1 LADGWWKGQL
11 AQSRCSLYVLIDSF
25 ESIPPNE
32 PVMADQIV
40 ITEKS
45 SQAKDVR
52 VAVGSRYGEILAA
65 EGHLFD
71 LLEPED
77 VVPAWKRWSP
87 ILLRPE
93 GLYGT
98 RPAEGG
104 NKAAKLR
111 AIREAL
117 RTAKRVWLATDCDRE
132 GQLIGQEIL
141 EHYEYRG
148 QVMRVLFTAQDSQTI
163 RDAFG
168 RAKPNSEYA
177 RLYAAAVARRQA
189 DQIYNLSLTRTAT
202 VILGQGARRV
212 IGVGRVKTPTL
223 AIVCKRELE
232 IRNFVPLAY
241 FEVVAIAKVA
251 GGQFQMRHA
260 PQDRIVRREIAQ
272 DVVNAALGFEGA
284 LAVRVE
290 DKRQGP
296 PKLHDLPSL
305 QKLCGSRFGWPASKT
320 LEVAQEL
327 YDGQGKKIIT
337 YPRAEVRYLPQ
348 SLISDV
354 PRIVAGL
361 RVGQS
366 FAAIPVPEP
375 PVIRKGASGT
385 FYDKGLEGASHHAVI
400 PNVNTIDKLR
410 ELWPRLSSD
419 EKKLFDVIARAYLA
433 ALMPD
438 FQYRQTTATLDVR
451 GFEFRAS
458 GRQPIDLGWRAAFP
472 DWQPADEKGHE
483 AQLLPLLRNGETA
496 QLRDPKIENKE
507 TRPPPRYNEGTL
519 IEAMQNAWRFVD
531 DEVLRERLKEA
542 KGIGTPATRA
552 EIIGG
557 LKKQGFLI
565 TQGKHIVPTEAG
577 LSLFGVL
584 KQADPA
590 LVDPGV
596 TAQLE
601 CLLDDVVV
609 GKQEMVSAIDAVCDV
624 AQRIIGKLKDGAAAG
639 GPPLLGGPVGDGPA
653 AYPPTPAMKR
663 FADSLARRGIKP
675 PPGYKTSISICRK
688 FLSEHAPKKAEG
700 ETPGKLDPRPV
711 SPAQMLHAKK
721 IAQGKG
727 VVIPE
732 EAKANSAAMS
742 AWIDSNRNAKRG
754 KRGRK
759 SGYKLA
765 GSIGRQS
772 TTATTKRSRKR
783 KADAAVTPYPAPS
796 APAQP
801 NSVTE
806 TPLRIPY
813 GNKEVALKLGAR
825 YRSGGWYAPSG
836 VDLSAF
842 GARGWL

>member
-1 LADGWWKGQL
+1 
-11 AQSRCSLYVLIDSF
+11 
-25 ESIPPNE
+25 
-32 PVMADQIV
+32 MADQIV
-40 ITEKS
+40 ITEKT

-52 VAVGSRYGEILAA
+52 AAVGSRYGDVLPA

-77 VVPAWKRWSP
+77 VVPEWKRWSP

-98 RPAEGG
+98 RPADGG
-104 NKAAKLR
+104 NKAVKLK

-141 EHYEYRG
+141 EHYNYRG
-148 QVMRVLFTAQDSQTI
+148 EVMRVLFTAQDAQTI

-168 RAKPNSEYA
+168 RAKPNKEYA

-202 VILGQGARRV
+202 VILGRGAPGV
-212 IGVGRVKTPTL
+212 IGIGRVKTPTL

-232 IRNFVPLAY
+232 IRDFVPLTY

-251 GGQFQMRHA
+251 GGQCEMRHA
-260 PQDRIVRREIAQ
+260 PQERILRREIAES
-272 DVVNAALGFEGA
+272 VVKAALNFEGP
-284 LAVRVE
+284 LGVRVE

-305 QKLCGSRFGWPASKT
+305 QKLCASRFGWAAAKT

-337 YPRAEVRYLPQ
+337 YPRAEVRYLPE

-354 PRIVAGL
+354 PKIVAAL

-366 FAAIPVPEP
+366 FSTIPVPAQ
-375 PVIRKGASGT
+375 PVIRKGASGS
-385 FYDKGLEGASHHAVI
+385 FHDKGLKGAGHHAVI
-400 PNVNTIDKLR
+400 PNVNTVDTLR
-410 ELWPRLSSD
+410 EVWPRLSID

-433 ALMPD
+433 AVMPD
-438 FQYRQTTATLDVR
+438 FGYRQTTATLDAG
-451 GFEFRAS
+451 GFPFKAT
-458 GRQPIDLGWRAAFP
+458 GRQLIDFGWRAAFP
-472 DWQPADEKGHE
+472 DWQPADEKGDD
-483 AQLLPLLRNGETA
+483 AQLLPAMRNGEIT
-496 QLRDPKIENKE
+496 QLQNPTIDDKE

-531 DEVLRERLKEA
+531 HEVLRDRLKKA
-542 KGIGTPATRA
+542 KGIGTPATRS
-552 EIIGG
+552 EIISG
-557 LKKQGFLI
+557 LKRQDFLI
-565 TQGKHIVPTEAG
+565 AHGNNIVPTAAG
-577 LSLFGVL
+577 LTLFGIL

-609 GKQEMVSAIDAVCDV
+609 GKQEMVGAIDAVCDV
-624 AQRIIGKLKDGAAAG
+624 AQRIIGKLKEGALGG
-639 GPPLLGGPVGDGPA
+639 GPPLLGAVVDGVA
-653 AYPPTPAMKR
+653 GERPPTPAMKR
-663 FADSLARRGIKP
+663 FADSIARQKRIKP
-675 PPGYKTSISICRK
+675 SPGYMKSGSICRA
-688 FLSEHAPKKAEG
+688 FLEQHAPKKTGG
-700 ETPGKLDPRPV
+700 ETVGAHGPRAA
-711 SPAQMLHAKK
+711 SPAQVLFAEK
-721 IAQGKG
+721 IAQEKD
-727 VVIPE
+727 VAIPN
-732 EAKANSAAMS
+732 EAKTSSASMS
-742 AWIDSNRNAKRG
+742 AWIESNLRAKPG
-754 KRGRK
+754 KGRRK
-759 SGYKLA
+759 SGEK
-765 GSIGRQS
+765 RPKS
-772 TTATTKRSRKR
+772 TAANSTEAEPNVPTKRARKP
-783 KADAAVTPYPAPS
+783 KAVSAAVDAPTPPARQNTG
-796 APAQP
+796 A
-801 NSVTE
+801 N

-813 GNKEVALKLGAR
+813 GNKEVAQKLGAR
-825 YRSGGWYAPSG
+825 YGAEGWYAPPG

-842 GARGWL
+842 GKQGWL

>member
-1 LADGWWKGQL
+1 
-11 AQSRCSLYVLIDSF
+11 
-25 ESIPPNE
+25 
-32 PVMADQIV
+32 MADQIV

-52 VAVGSRYGEILAA
+52 AAIGSRYGDVLPA

-104 NKAAKLR
+104 NKAAKLK

-168 RAKPNSEYA
+168 RAKPNIEYA

-202 VILGQGARRV
+202 VILGRGARRV

-232 IRNFVPLAY
+232 IRNFV
-241 FEVVAIAKVA
+241 
-251 GGQFQMRHA
+251 
-260 PQDRIVRREIAQ
+260 
-272 DVVNAALGFEGA
+272 GA

-305 QKLCGSRFGWPASKT
+305 QKLCGSRFGWSASKT

-354 PRIVAGL
+354 PRIVGGL
-361 RVGQS
+361 RLGQS
-366 FAAIPVPEP
+366 FSAIPVPEP
-375 PVIRKGASGT
+375 PIIRRGASGT
-385 FYDKGLEGASHHAVI
+385 FHDKGLEGASHHAVI

-410 ELWPRLSSD
+410 EVWPRLSSD
-419 EKKLFDVIARAYLA
+419 EKKLFDVIARAYVS

-438 FQYRQTTATLDVR
+438 FRYRQTSATLDVR
-451 GFEFRAS
+451 GFEFRAA

-472 DWQPADEKGHE
+472 DWQPADEKGDE
-483 AQLLPLLRNGETA
+483 AQLLPPLRNGETA
-496 QLRDPKIENKE
+496 LLQDPKIENKE

-531 DEVLRERLKEA
+531 DGVLRERLKEA
-542 KGIGTPATRA
+542 KGIGTPA
-552 EIIGG
+552 
-557 LKKQGFLI
+557 
-565 TQGKHIVPTEAG
+565 P
-577 LSLFGVL
+577 
-584 KQADPA
+584 
-590 LVDPGV
+590 
-596 TAQLE
+596 
-601 CLLDDVVV
+601 
-609 GKQEMVSAIDAVCDV
+609 
-624 AQRIIGKLKDGAAAG
+624 
-639 GPPLLGGPVGDGPA
+639 
-653 AYPPTPAMKR
+653 
-663 FADSLARRGIKP
+663 
-675 PPGYKTSISICRK
+675 
-688 FLSEHAPKKAEG
+688 
-700 ETPGKLDPRPV
+700 
-711 SPAQMLHAKK
+711 
-721 IAQGKG
+721 
-727 VVIPE
+727 
-732 EAKANSAAMS
+732 
-742 AWIDSNRNAKRG
+742 
-754 KRGRK
+754 
-759 SGYKLA
+759 
-765 GSIGRQS
+765 
-772 TTATTKRSRKR
+772 
-783 KADAAVTPYPAPS
+783 
-796 APAQP
+796 
-801 NSVTE
+801 
-806 TPLRIPY
+806 
-813 GNKEVALKLGAR
+813 
-825 YRSGGWYAPSG
+825 
-836 VDLSAF
+836 
-842 GARGWL
+842 

>member
-1 LADGWWKGQL
+1 
-11 AQSRCSLYVLIDSF
+11 
-25 ESIPPNE
+25 
-32 PVMADQIV
+32 MADQIV
-40 ITEKS
+40 ITEKT

-52 VAVGSRYGEILAA
+52 AAVGSHYGDILPA

-77 VVPAWKRWSP
+77 VVPAWKSWSP

-93 GLYGT
+93 GLYDT
-98 RPAEGG
+98 CPAKGG
-104 NKAAKLR
+104 NKAAKLK

-141 EHYEYRG
+141 EHYKYRG
-148 QVMRVLFTAQDSQTI
+148 QVMRVLFTAQDARTI

-168 RAKPNSEYA
+168 RAKPNTEYA

-212 IGVGRVKTPTL
+212 IGIGRVKTPTL

-232 IRNFVPLAY
+232 IRSFVPLAY
-241 FEVVAIAKVA
+241 YEVVATAQVA

-260 PQDRIVRREIAQ
+260 SQDRIVRRDIAR
-272 DVVNAALGFEGA
+272 DVVKAAEGFEGA

-305 QKLCGSRFGWPASKT
+305 QKLCSSRFGWSASKT

-348 SLISDV
+348 NLISDV

-366 FAAIPVPEP
+366 FSAIPVPDP

-410 ELWPRLSSD
+410 EVWPRLSSD
-419 EKKLFDVIARAYLA
+419 EKKLFDVIARAYLSA
-433 ALMPD
+433 VMPD
-438 FQYRQTTATLDVR
+438 FRYRQTTATLDVR
-451 GFEFRAS
+451 GFEFRAA

-472 DWQPADEKGHE
+472 EWQPADEKGDE
-483 AQLLPLLRNGETA
+483 AQLLPPLRNGEIA
-496 QLRDPKIENKE
+496 QLEDPKVEEKE

-565 TQGKHIVPTEAG
+565 AQGKHIVPTETG
-577 LSLFGVL
+577 LLLFGVL
-584 KQADPA
+584 EQADPA

-609 GKQEMVSAIDAVCDV
+609 GKQEMVGAIDVVCDV
-624 AQRIIGKLKDGAAAG
+624 AQRIIGKLKEGAAG
-639 GPPLLGGPVGDGPA
+639 GGPSLLGSAGGNGTGT
-653 AYPPTPAMKR
+653 YPPTPAMKR
-663 FADSLARRGIKP
+663 FADSLVRQKGIKP

-688 FLSEHAPKKAEG
+688 FLSEHAPKKSGG
-700 ETPGKLDPRPV
+700 ETAGKLDAKPV
-711 SPAQMLHAKK
+711 SLAQLLYAKEL
-721 IAQGKG
+721 AQEKG
-727 VVIPE
+727 LIIPDD
-732 EAKANSAAMS
+732 AMSNSAAMS
-742 AWIDSNRNAKRG
+742 AWIDANRGKKRRKLKCKTSNR
-754 KRGRK
+754 
-759 SGYKLA
+759 SV
-765 GSIGRQS
+765 GS
-772 TTATTKRSRKR
+772 ATPR
-783 KADAAVTPYPAPS
+783 AAPS
-796 APAQP
+796 ARAQP
-801 NSVTE
+801 KSGKGA
-806 TPLRIPY
+806 PL
-813 GNKEVALKLGAR
+813 
-825 YRSGGWYAPSG
+825 
-836 VDLSAF
+836 
-842 GARGWL
+842 

>member
-1 LADGWWKGQL
+1 L
-11 AQSRCSLYVLIDSF
+11 
-25 ESIPPNE
+25 
-32 PVMADQIV
+32 ADQIV
-40 ITEKS
+40 ITEKT

-52 VAVGSRYGEILAA
+52 AAVGSRYGDILPA
-65 EGHLFD
+65 EGHLID

-98 RPAEGG
+98 CPAEGG
-104 NKAAKLR
+104 NKAAKLK
-111 AIREAL
+111 AIRDAL
-117 RTAKRVWLATDCDRE
+117 RGAKMVWLATDCDRE

-141 EHYEYRG
+141 EHYNYRG

-168 RAKPNSEYA
+168 RAKPNAEYA
-177 RLYAAAVARRQA
+177 SLYAAAVARRQA

-202 VILGQGARRV
+202 VILGRGARGV

-232 IRNFVPLAY
+232 IRNFAPLAY
-241 FEVVAIAKVA
+241 FEVVATAKVA

-260 PQDRIVRREIAQ
+260 PQDRIVRRELAQ
-272 DVVNAALGFEGA
+272 DVVNAARNFEGA
-284 LAVRVE
+284 LVVLVE

-305 QKLCGSRFGWPASKT
+305 QKLCSSRFGWSASKT

-337 YPRAEVRYLPQ
+337 YPRAEVRYLPE
-348 SLISDV
+348 SLITDV

-366 FAAIPVPEP
+366 FSAIPVPGP
-375 PVIRKGASGT
+375 PVIRKGASGS
-385 FYDKGLEGASHHAVI
+385 FYDKGLEGASHHAVV
-400 PNVNTIDKLR
+400 PNVNTVDSLR
-410 ELWPRLSSD
+410 EVWPRLSPD

-433 ALMPD
+433 ALMSD
-438 FQYRQTTATLDVR
+438 FRYRQTTAMLDVR
-451 GFEFRAS
+451 GFAFRAA

-472 DWQPADEKGHE
+472 DWQPADEKGDE
-483 AQLLPLLRNGETA
+483 AQLLPALRNGETA
-496 QLRDPKIENKE
+496 QLQDPKIEDKE

-557 LKKQGFLI
+557 LKKQAFLVA
-565 TQGKHIVPTEAG
+565 QGKNIVPTEGG
-577 LSLFGVL
+577 LSLYGVL
-584 KQADPA
+584 KLADPA

-609 GKQEMVSAIDAVCDV
+609 GKQAMIGAIDAVCDV
-624 AQRIIGKLKDGAAAG
+624 AQRIIGKLKEGA
-639 GPPLLGGPVGDGPA
+639 VIQGPA
-653 AYPPTPAMKR
+653 LVGATASNYAGSRPPTPAMRRFVDSICRQKR
-663 FADSLARRGIKP
+663 IKP
-675 PPGYKTSISICRK
+675 PSDYATSGTICRT
-688 FLSEHAPKKAEG
+688 FLNLHAPKKTNAAATAG
-700 ETPGKLDPRPV
+700 PTCDAANPMRNSSVAKVATITPGNGRLRSDSTSEV
-711 SPAQMLHAKK
+711 T
-721 IAQGKG
+721 G
-727 VVIPE
+727 V
-732 EAKANSAAMS
+732 KAVA
-742 AWIDSNRNAKRG
+742 
-754 KRGRK
+754 
-759 SGYKLA
+759 
-765 GSIGRQS
+765 
-772 TTATTKRSRKR
+772 KRSRRTPAKKPKSAALQSVAQAKASRKR
-783 KADAAVTPYPAPS
+783 EDDRLTGAAQATISKQNA
-796 APAQP
+796 A
-801 NSVTE
+801 TD

-813 GNKEVALKLGAR
+813 GNKEIAVTLGAR
-825 YRSGGWYAPSG
+825 YRSGGWYAPPG
-836 VDLSAF
+836 VDLARFSE
-842 GARGWL
+842 RGWL

>member
-1 LADGWWKGQL
+1 VPSKGNL
-11 AQSRCSLYVLIDSF
+11 LGGFVRYTFSWSDSF
-25 ESIPPNE
+25 EKA
-32 PVMADQIV
+32 VMADQIV

-52 VAVGSRYGEILAA
+52 AAVGSRYGDILPA

-77 VVPAWKRWSP
+77 VVPEWKRWSP

-104 NKAAKLR
+104 NKAAKLK

-141 EHYEYRG
+141 EHYEYCG

-168 RAKPNSEYA
+168 RAKPNAEYA

-202 VILGQGARRV
+202 VILGRGSRRV

-232 IRNFVPLAY
+232 IRNFVPIAY
-241 FEVVAIAKVA
+241 FEVVATAKVA
-251 GGQFQMRHA
+251 GGQFQMWHA
-260 PQDRIVRREIAQ
+260 PQDRIVRREVAEAAA
-272 DVVNAALGFEGA
+272 NAARDFEGT

-354 PRIVAGL
+354 PKIVAGL
-361 RVGQS
+361 RVAQS
-366 FAAIPVPEP
+366 FSAIPVPEP
-375 PVIRKGASGT
+375 PVIRRGSSGS
-385 FYDKGLEGASHHAVI
+385 FYDKGLEGASHYAVI
-400 PNVNTIDKLR
+400 PNVNTIDKLQ
-410 ELWPRLSSD
+410 EVWPRLSSD
-419 EKKLFDVIARAYLA
+419 EKKLFDVIARAYLSV
-433 ALMPD
+433 LMPD
-438 FQYRQTTATLDVR
+438 FRYRQTTATLDAR

-472 DWQPADEKGHE
+472 DWQPANEKGDE
-483 AQLLPLLRNGETA
+483 AQLLPPLRDGETA
-496 QLRDPKIENKE
+496 QLHDPKIEDKE

-519 IEAMQNAWRFVD
+519 VEAMQNAWRFVD

-542 KGIGTPATRA
+542 KGIGTPSTRA

-557 LKKQGFLI
+557 LKKQGFL
-565 TQGKHIVPTEAG
+565 TVQGRHIVPTEAG

-584 KQADPA
+584 RRADPA

-609 GKQEMVSAIDAVCDV
+609 GKQEMVGAIDAVCNV
-624 AQRIIGKLKDGAAAG
+624 AERIIGKLKEGASAG
-639 GPPLLGGPVGDGPA
+639 GLPLLGTAVGNGPGT
-653 AYPPTPAMKR
+653 YPPTPAMKR
-663 FADSLARRGIKP
+663 FADTLVRQKGIKP
-675 PPGYKTSISICRK
+675 PQGYKTSISICRK
-688 FLSEHAPKKAEG
+688 FLNEHAPKKVDG
-700 ETPGKLDPRPV
+700 DKGGKLEPKPA
-711 SPAQMLHAKK
+711 SPAQMLYAKR

-727 VVIPE
+727 IVIPDE
-732 EAKANSAAMS
+732 VKANSAAMS
-742 AWIDSNRNAKRG
+742 AWIDSNRGTKRR

-759 SGYKLA
+759 TTHKA
-765 GSIGRQS
+765 KRSIEPQS
-772 TTATTKRSRKR
+772 MPPTKRSHKR
-783 KADAAVTPYPAPS
+783 KGDADATPCLPRS
-796 APAQP
+796 Q
-801 NSVTE
+801 
-806 TPLRIPY
+806 IP
-813 GNKEVALKLGAR
+813 
-825 YRSGGWYAPSG
+825 
-836 VDLSAF
+836 
-842 GARGWL
+842 

>member
-1 LADGWWKGQL
+1 
-11 AQSRCSLYVLIDSF
+11 
-25 ESIPPNE
+25 
-32 PVMADQIV
+32 MTDQIV
-40 ITEKS
+40 ITEKT

-52 VAVGSRYGEILAA
+52 AAVGPRYGDILPA

-71 LLEPED
+71 LVEPED

-87 ILLRPE
+87 ILLRPD

-98 RPAEGG
+98 CPAKGG
-104 NKAAKLR
+104 NKATKLK
-111 AIREAL
+111 AIRAAL

-163 RDAFG
+163 RDAFVQ
-168 RAKPNSEYA
+168 AKPNAEYS

-202 VILGQGARRV
+202 VILGRGARRV
-212 IGVGRVKTPTL
+212 IGIGRVKTPTL
-223 AIVCKRELE
+223 AIVCRRESE

-241 FEVVAIAKVA
+241 FEVVATAKGA
-251 GGQFQMRHA
+251 GGQFLMRHA
-260 PQDRIVRREIAQ
+260 PQNRIVQREIAQ
-272 DVVNAALGFEGA
+272 DVVNAAQGFEGA

-290 DKRQGP
+290 DKQQGP

-366 FAAIPVPEP
+366 FSAIPVPEP
-375 PVIRKGASGT
+375 PVIRRGASGS

-410 ELWPRLSSD
+410 EVWPRLTTD

-438 FQYRQTTATLDVR
+438 FRYRQTTATLDVR
-451 GFEFRAS
+451 GFEFRAA

-472 DWQPADEKGHE
+472 EWQPADERGDE
-483 AQLLPLLRNGETA
+483 AQLLPPLRNGETA
-496 QLRDPKIENKE
+496 QLQDPKIEDKE
-507 TRPPPRYNEGTL
+507 TRPPTRYNEGTL

-565 TQGKHIVPTEAG
+565 AQGKHIVPTETG

-609 GKQEMVSAIDAVCDV
+609 GKQEMVGAIDAVCDV
-624 AQRIIGKLKDGAAAG
+624 AQRIIGKLKEGAAAG
-639 GPPLLGGPVGDGPA
+639 GPPLLGALVDNGAG

-663 FADSLARRGIKP
+663 FAESLVRQKGIKP

-688 FLSEHAPKKAEG
+688 FLNEHAPKKADG
-700 ETPGKLDPRPV
+700 ETAGKLEAKTV
-711 SPAQMLHAKK
+711 SPAQLLYAKK

-727 VVIPE
+727 LFIPDD
-732 EAKANSAAMS
+732 AKANSAAMS
-742 AWIDSNRNAKRG
+742 VWIDANRG
-754 KRGRK
+754 KTRGKHGRETAYK
-759 SGYKLA
+759 S
-765 GSIGRQS
+765 
-772 TTATTKRSRKR
+772 KRSVVLQSSAPANRTRKR
-783 KADAAVTPYPAPS
+783 KGNPS
-796 APAQP
+796 AAPPARAQP
-801 NSVTE
+801 KSGKGA
-806 TPLRIPY
+806 PL
-813 GNKEVALKLGAR
+813 
-825 YRSGGWYAPSG
+825 
-836 VDLSAF
+836 
-842 GARGWL
+842 